1 MVNLIIKYQE
11 APVPVQ
17 LTRKASRFSERGAL
31 TQGRAG
37 DSLSRRSSGASLRGK
52 RRGTPDSLDLVFSA
66 LSSPTRRA
74 ILDRL
79 SRGESSVTEL
89 AAPFAMSLP
98 AISKHLRVLEKA
110 EVISKVKEGR
120 VYRCRLEPESLQRA
134 ARWINSY
141 GALWERQLDSLS
153 DYLEKEE

>member
-1 MVNLIIKYQE
+1 
-11 APVPVQ
+11 
-17 LTRKASRFSERGAL
+17 
-31 TQGRAG
+31 
-37 DSLSRRSSGASLRGK
+37 
-52 RRGTPDSLDLVFSA
+52 VFSA

-79 SRGESSVTEL
+79 SRGASSVTEL
-89 AAPFAMSLP
+89 AAPFDMSLP

-110 EVISKVKEGR
+110 QVISKVKDGR
-120 VYRCRLEPESLQRA
+120 VYMCKLEPDSLQMA
-134 ARWINSY
+134 AHWINSY

>member
-1 MVNLIIKYQE
+1 
-11 APVPVQ
+11 
-17 LTRKASRFSERGAL
+17 LTRKASIFAGAHAL
-31 TQGRAG
+31 NPGRAG
-37 DSLSRRSSGASLRGK
+37 GSLSRRSSEASLRGK
-52 RRGTPDSLDLVFSA
+52 RRGPPASLDLVFSA

-79 SRGESSVTEL
+79 SHGESSVTEL

-110 EVISKVKEGR
+110 KVISKVKDGR
-120 VYRCRLEPESLQRA
+120 VYLCRLEPESLQRA

-141 GALWERQLDSLS
+141 GALWERQLDSLT

>member
-1 MVNLIIKYQE
+1 MTGK
-11 APVPVQ
+11 
-17 LTRKASRFSERGAL
+17 TSRFVERRALAPARSGA
-31 TQGRAG
+31 
-37 DSLSRRSSGASLRGK
+37 SLSRGASEKSLRGK
-52 RRGTPDSLDLVFSA
+52 RRGTSANLDLVFSA

-79 SRGESSVTEL
+79 SHGESSVSEL

-110 EVISKVKEGR
+110 EVISKVKDGR
-120 VYRCRLEPESLQRA
+120 VYVCRLEPESLQWA
-134 ARWINSY
+134 ARWINSC